1 MRKLSDAV
9 PAEGLARQAEAKR
22 INVRRGAI
30 RNGALTSALLMAF
43 LVPARAEAV
52 TLGLDLGGGL
62 WLVPLTPQFD
72 FHFKVQF
79 ALGKV
84 VSFGLRPGVLLNV
97 SPAIQVGVPFDVYF
111 RFHVSRLYFD
121 LLGGLALLFG
131 DAQFLRAHGAVGIG
145 VHIAH
150 GFAIG
155 FEGGYLQNGAQ
166 LLFRASFHF

>member
-1 MRKLSDAV
+1 MRKFALASVLMMAV
-9 PAEGLARQAEAKR
+9 LAP
-22 INVRRGAI
+22 
-30 RNGALTSALLMAF
+30 S
-43 LVPARAEAV
+43 RAQAV
-52 TLGLDLGGGL
+52 TLGLDLGGGV

-84 VSFGLRPGVLLNV
+84 VSFGLRPGILLNV

-121 LLGGLALLFG
+121 LMGGLALLFG
-131 DAQFLRAHGAVGIG
+131 DAAFLRAHGAVGMG
-145 VHIAH
+145 VFIAK

-166 LLFRASFHF
+166 LLARFSFNF

>member
-1 MRKLSDAV
+1 MRKFA
-9 PAEGLARQAEAKR
+9 LA
-22 INVRRGAI
+22 
-30 RNGALTSALLMAF
+30 SALMMAF
-43 LVPARAEAV
+43 LAPARAEAV

-62 WLVPLTPQFD
+62 WLPGGVVPQFD

-97 SPAIQVGVPFDVYF
+97 SPTVQVGVPFDVYF

-131 DAQFLRAHGAVGIG
+131 DAYILRAHGAVGIG

-155 FEGGYLQNGAQ
+155 FEGGWLQNGAQ
-166 LLFRASFHF
+166 LLFRFSFNF